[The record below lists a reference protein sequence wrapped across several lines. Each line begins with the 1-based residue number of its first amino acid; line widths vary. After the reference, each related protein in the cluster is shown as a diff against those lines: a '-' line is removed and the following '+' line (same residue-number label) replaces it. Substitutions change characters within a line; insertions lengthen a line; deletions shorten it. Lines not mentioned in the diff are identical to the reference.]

1 MKFRFSFH
9 IAVALLA
16 LMAFSA
22 AASGAGDRIS
32 AEKAFVEAQKS
43 LADGDDQAA
52 EKSLMKSLQM
62 DPSFTS
68 AIWQLSQIYERR
80 GKLEYARELLLRG
93 LQQEPGA
100 AWARDKLEQ
109 MEKTLTRKLLGEAE
123 ARMAAG
129 RHDQAVPKLS
139 LYLGI
144 RPHDPVPLEM
154 LGRCHL
160 ALDNLEM
167 AGDYL
172 RQALERDPSNREIAS
187 LIDEVER
194 RISRSEAEAAIGRAQ
209 AILADYEPGKSPD
222 SGREAED
229 ALREV
234 LDKDPGNEWA
244 AGKLKE
250 LANPASIK
258 VAAVEEETP
267 GGTDKEESR
276 GIEAEDRGFP
286 RALLLLGGAIAIL
299 LLASAAVILALNL
312 RGRTRVKSH
321 PLQGSLSLIPMLDIV
336 SLLSSNLKTGRLAVS
351 AGQNRGEIYFEKGE
365 IVHARFRSYDGKT
378 AFNRIMELQNGDY
391 FFYNH
396 LPKVKHTIS
405 EPLSLLLLSM
415 TSEEQPKSPKK
426 SANTMQKI
434 GV

>member
-1 MKFRFSFH
+1 MKIQATFN
-9 IAVALLA
+9 ITVLL
-16 LMAFSA
+16 LVILAFSA
-22 AASGAGDRIS
+22 APSAAGDRIS

-52 EKSLMKSLQM
+52 EKALMTSLRL
-62 DPSFTS
+62 DPAFTS

-100 AWARDKLEQ
+100 AWARDKLGQ
-109 MEKTLTRKLLGEAE
+109 LEKRLTRKLLDEAE
-123 ARMAAG
+123 RHMAAG
-129 RHDQAVPKLS
+129 RYDQAVPKLS

-144 RPHDPVPLEM
+144 KPHDPAPLEM

-160 ALDNLEM
+160 ALDNLKM
-167 AGDYL
+167 AGEYL
-172 RQALERDPSNREIAS
+172 RQAIERDPSNRDIAS
-187 LIDEVER
+187 LIDEVEK
-194 RISRSEAEAAIGRAQ
+194 RISRSEAEAAIGRAET
-209 AILADYEPGKSPD
+209 ILADYEPGRRP
-222 SGREAED
+222 GARMEAEE

-250 LANPASIK
+250 LATPAPVK
-258 VAAVEEETP
+258 AANVEEEVP
-267 GGTDKEESR
+267 GGTAKDESPETKAESR
-276 GIEAEDRGFP
+276 GVP
-286 RALLLLGGAIAIL
+286 RALLVLAGVIAIL
-299 LLASAAVILALNL
+299 VLSSAALLMTLNL

-321 PLQGSLSLIPMLDIV
+321 PLQGSLSLIPILDIV

-365 IVHARFRSYDGKT
+365 IVHARFRSYDGKS
-378 AFNRIMELQNGDY
+378 AFHRILELQNGDY
-391 FFYNH
+391 FFFNH

-405 EPLSLLLLSM
+405 EPLSLLLLSIPAG
-415 TSEEQPKSPKK
+415 EQPKPAKK
-426 SANTMQKI
+426 SGNEMQKI